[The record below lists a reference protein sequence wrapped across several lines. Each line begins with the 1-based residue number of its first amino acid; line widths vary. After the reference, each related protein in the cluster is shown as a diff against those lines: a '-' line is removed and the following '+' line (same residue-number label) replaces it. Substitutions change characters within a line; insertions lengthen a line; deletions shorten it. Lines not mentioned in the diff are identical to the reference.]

1 MIFLTAD
8 ERPYK
13 KGNFILSHGVKYLP
27 TAPSTTYIVFM
38 SKITEKVIKEWI
50 GVVAYRLVFVVDKL
64 PKLSKEI
71 KERIIID
78 NSLSKGD
85 DGVNRAINSIFK
97 YGDRQYVYE
106 LLKSTQTPLP
116 LALAWL
122 KANDNSGMQKW
133 RRMAEVMFTL
143 PNTYSYAILA
153 FCVKGTGKNP
163 TYPKKKDA
171 RIILPPD
178 YPFRDSDKYGMKL
191 LNQIADIRND
201 LRIEQPEQ
209 TLITKRKEPTVSW
222 L

>member
-1 MIFLTAD
+1 
-8 ERPYK
+8 
-13 KGNFILSHGVKYLP
+13 
-27 TAPSTTYIVFM
+27 M

-122 KANDNSGMQKW
+122 KANDNSGVQKW

-163 TYPKKKDA
+163 TYPKKKD
-171 RIILPPD
+171 IQPTLPED
-178 YPFRDSDKYGMKL
+178 YPFRESDKYALQL
-191 LNQIADIRND
+191 LESNVDARNE
-201 LRIEQPEQ
+201 LRITQPEQ

>member
-13 KGNFILSHGVKYLP
+13 KGNFILSHGIKYLP

-38 SKITEKVIKEWI
+38 SKITEKIIKEWI
-50 GVVAYRLVFVVDKL
+50 DVVAFRLVFVVDKL
-64 PKLSKEI
+64 PTLSKSI

-78 NSLSKGD
+78 NSLTKGN
-85 DGVNRAINSIFK
+85 DGVNRAINSMFK

-106 LLKSTQTPLP
+106 LLKSTKTPIP

-122 KANDNSGMQKW
+122 KANDDSGMQKW
-133 RRMAEVMFTL
+133 RRMADVLFTL
-143 PNTYSYAILA
+143 PDTYAYAIMA

-163 TYPKKKDA
+163 TYPNKEKTKV
-171 RIILPPD
+171 IFPPD
-178 YPFRDSDKYGMKL
+178 WPFRESDEYGTVL
-191 LNQIADIRND
+191 FNRLADIRNE
-201 LRIEQPEQ
+201 LRLQHLEQN
-209 TLITKRKEPTVSW
+209 LITKRKEPTVSW

>member
-27 TAPSTTYIVFM
+27 TAPSTTYIVFE
-38 SKITEKVIKEWI
+38 SKITEKTIKEWI
-50 GVVAYRLVFVVDKL
+50 DVVAFRLVFVIDKL

-78 NSLSKGD
+78 KSLNTNDG
-85 DGVNRAINSIFK
+85 GVNRAINSMFK
-97 YGDRQYVYE
+97 YGDRQFVYQT
-106 LLKSTQTPLP
+106 LKATNTPIP
-116 LALAWL
+116 LALAWM
-122 KANDNSGMQKW
+122 KANYDSDIQKW

-143 PNTYSYAILA
+143 PDTYAYAIMA
-153 FCVKGTGKNP
+153 FCIKGTGKNP
-163 TYPKKKDA
+163 IYPKKKDT

-178 YPFRDSDKYGMKL
+178 YPFRDSDKYGIML
-191 LNQIADIRND
+191 LNKLADIRND

-209 TLITKRKEPTVSW
+209 NLITKRLEPTVSW

>member
-38 SKITEKVIKEWI
+38 SKITEKIIKEWI
-50 GVVAYRLVFVVDKL
+50 DVVAYRLVFVVDKL
-64 PKLSKEI
+64 PKLSKQI

-78 NSLSKGD
+78 NSLTKGN
-85 DGVNRAINSIFK
+85 DGVNRAINSMFK

-106 LLKSTQTPLP
+106 LLKSTKTPLP

-122 KANDNSGMQKW
+122 KANDNSGVQKW

-143 PNTYSYAILA
+143 PDTYSYAILA

-163 TYPKKKDA
+163 TYPKKKD
-171 RIILPPD
+171 IPIKLPED
-178 YPFRDSDKYGMKL
+178 YPFRESDIYGLQL
-191 LNQIADIRND
+191 LDNVIDARNE
-201 LRIEQPEQ
+201 LRTIQPEQ
-209 TLITKRKEPTVSW
+209 NLITKRLEPTVSW